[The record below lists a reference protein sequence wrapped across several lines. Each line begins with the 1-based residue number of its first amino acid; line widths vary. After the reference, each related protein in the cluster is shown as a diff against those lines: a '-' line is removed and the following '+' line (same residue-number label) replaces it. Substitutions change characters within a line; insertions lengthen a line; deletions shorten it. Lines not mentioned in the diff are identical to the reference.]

1 MILVTGC
8 SGFIG
13 FHLAKKLLE
22 KKKSILGIDI
32 IDNYYSKSKKIQ
44 RLNIIKKFDNFNFLK
59 VDLNNFDKL
68 RKIINK
74 YPIDTIIHLAAQP
87 GVRISLSNPFNTL
100 KQNLTAFI
108 NVLEI
113 ARLKK
118 VKKFIYASSSSVYG
132 NSKIYPFNEQDFE
145 NIPVS
150 VYGSTKLSNEI
161 IADAYSRNFN
171 INSIGLRFF
180 TVYGPHG
187 RPDMAYYSFLDNL
200 RKNLPIQVF
209 NKGNMMRDF
218 TYIDDVVLG
227 IVKVIKTKFKKKH
240 EILNI
245 GKGKPDKLMDLI
257 KYLEKFYKKK
267 FKIKFTKNIPIGDIK
282 NTFSNTS
289 KAKKIIKW
297 IPKVNL
303 ENGIEK
309 FVKWY
314 KLDNGIK

>member
-1 MILVTGC
+1 MILITGC

-13 FHLAKKLLE
+13 FHLAKELLE
-22 KKKSILGIDI
+22 KQKSILGIDY

-44 RLNIIKKFDNFNFLK
+44 RLNIIKKFNNFNFLK
-59 VDLNNFDKL
+59 IDLNNFDNLK
-68 RKIINK
+68 KIIYK
-74 YPIDTIIHLAAQP
+74 YPVDTIIHLAAQP
-87 GVRISLSNPFNTL
+87 GVRISISNPHNTL
-100 KQNLTAFI
+100 KQNLVPFI
-108 NVLEI
+108 NIIEI

-132 NSKIYPFNEQDFE
+132 DSKIYPFNEQDYE

-150 VYGSTKLSNEI
+150 VYGSTKLSNEM
-161 IADAYSRNFN
+161 IADAYSKNFK

-180 TVYGPHG
+180 TVYGPYG

-200 RKNLPIQVF
+200 RKNLPIKVF
-209 NKGNMMRDF
+209 NKGNMLRDF
-218 TYIDDVVLG
+218 TYIDDVILG
-227 IVKVIKTKFKKKH
+227 IIKVLKTKFKKNH

-267 FKIKFTKNIPIGDIK
+267 FKIKFTKNIPNGDIK
-282 NTFSNTS
+282 KTFSNTN
-289 KAKKIIKW
+289 KAKKIINW
-297 IPKVNL
+297 NPKINL

-314 KLDNGIK
+314 KIDNGIK

>member
-13 FHLAKKLLE
+13 FHLTKKLLE
-22 KKKSILGIDI
+22 KKKPILGIDS
-32 IDNYYSKSKKIQ
+32 IDNYYSKSKKIK
-44 RLNIIKKFDNFNFLK
+44 RLKIIKKFDNFNFFK
-59 VDLNNFDKL
+59 IDLNNFDNLK
-68 RKIINK
+68 KIVNK

-87 GVRISLSNPFNTL
+87 GVRISISNPHNTL
-100 KQNLTAFI
+100 IQNLAPFANI
-108 NVLEI
+108 IEI

-132 NSKIYPFNEQDFE
+132 DSKIYPFNEQDFE

-150 VYGSTKLSNEI
+150 VYGSTKLSNEM
-161 IADAYSRNFN
+161 IANAYSKNFK
-171 INSIGLRFF
+171 INCIGLRFF

-200 RKNLPIQVF
+200 RKNLPIKVF

-227 IVKVIKTKFKKKH
+227 IVKVLKTKFKKNH

-267 FKIKFTKNIPIGDIK
+267 FNIKFTKNIPIGDIK
-282 NTFSNTS
+282 KTFSNTS

-297 IPKVNL
+297 SPKQNL

>member
-1 MILVTGC
+1 MILITGC

-13 FHLAKKLLE
+13 FHLSKKLLE
-22 KKKSILGIDI
+22 KKKSILGIDF
-32 IDNYYSKSKKIQ
+32 IDNYYPKSKKLQ
-44 RLNIIKKFDNFNFLK
+44 RTNILKKFDNFKFFK
-59 VDLNNFDKL
+59 IDLSNFDKL

-74 YPIDTIIHLAAQP
+74 YPINTIIHLAAQP
-87 GVRISLSNPFNTL
+87 GVRISISNPHNTL
-100 KQNLTAFI
+100 KQNLVPFI
-108 NVLEI
+108 NIIEI

-132 NSKIYPFNEQDFE
+132 DSKIYPFNEQDFE

-150 VYGSTKLSNEI
+150 VYGSTKLSNEM
-161 IADAYSRNFN
+161 IADAYSRNFK

-180 TVYGPHG
+180 TVYGPYG

-200 RKNLPIQVF
+200 RKNLPIKVF

-227 IVKVIKTKFKKKH
+227 IIKVLTTKFKKNH

-257 KYLEKFYKKK
+257 NYLEKFYKKR
-267 FKIKFTKNIPIGDIK
+267 FKIIFTKNIPIGDIK
-282 NTFSNTS
+282 KTFANTK
-289 KAKKIIKW
+289 KAKKIINWK
-297 IPKVNL
+297 PKENL
-303 ENGIEK
+303 QNGIKK